1 MIHDEI
7 LRTVETAL
15 NTALITTPGTS
26 DVAAAGIVKLGN
38 LQGEPDPDNA
48 RISVTLHE
56 NDPDRFISGAV
67 TGLKDDWSD
76 KVEFVEIGGATTWT
90 RKFTVKA
97 RCLLEQSK
105 EELTEAR
112 EIASTVRSRLEHA
125 LAGISFDGVSYTG
138 DYYEYVS
145 RGIISEALQGEMLQA
160 GGPPDSYDY
169 FIKFR
174 FDVLTTRN
182 DSGAGG

>member
-1 MIHDEI
+1 VIHDAI
-7 LRTVETAL
+7 LDAVEAHLT
-15 NTALITTPGTS
+15 NRLITLVPAS
-26 DVAAAGIVKLGN
+26 DEARVGIVKQGD
-38 LQGEPDPDNA
+38 LQGEPDPDTA

-67 TGLKDDWSD
+67 TGMKDDWSD
-76 KVEFVEIGGATTWT
+76 TVEWVEIGGSTTYR

-97 RCLLEQSK
+97 RCLLEQTK
-105 EELTEAR
+105 ENLNEAR
-112 EIASTVRSRLEHA
+112 LIASKVRTRIEHA
-125 LAGISFDGVSYTG
+125 LPMMSFDGVEVTDPYAGYS
-138 DYYEYVS
+138 EFVS
-145 RGIISEALQGEMLQA
+145 RGIISEDLMGEMIQS

-182 DSGAGG
+182 G